1 MNGFAVFWG
10 LDWRICGACFSDLQN
25 IVSSLDTRLAEAPLW
40 PCVSFCPTESLPTTS
55 TLRLL
60 FNPAWWSPTYNLRL
74 LQQQLLPPLLHTSI
88 ILGQP
93 TPSTL
98 RLPLQQPPP
107 PPLRM
112 SSIRT
117 RPRQHRQATW
127 LQQGT
132 GTLFSSR
139 SPPLPPQ
146 ELRLLL
152 PPSASISL
160 SSCRQ
165 IACSKSMKTS
175 LKEGS
180 SGSHPP
186 HMKMAKL
193 GGGRGGPQGSER
205 CSSLSGFYLAVPLLK
220 SLKKIT
226 KNVKWGITV
235 YFIQVRSVLSVLNI

>member
-10 LDWRICGACFSDLQN
+10 LDWRICGTCFSDFQN
-25 IVSSLDTRLAEAPLW
+25 IVSSLDMWLAEAPLW
-40 PCVSFCPTESLPTTS
+40 PCVSFCPTGSLPTTS

-60 FNPAWWSPTYNLRL
+60 FNPAWWSPTYNLQL
-74 LQQQLLPPLLHTSI
+74 LQQQLLLPLLRTSI

-98 RLPLQQPPP
+98 RLPLQLLPP
-107 PPLRM
+107 PPLHM

-117 RPRQHRQATW
+117 RPHQHQQATW
-127 LQQGT
+127 LLQGT

-139 SPPLPPQ
+139 LPLLPPQ

-152 PPSASISL
+152 LPSASISL

-165 IACSKSMKTS
+165 IACSKSVKTS

-180 SGSHPP
+180 SGSHP
-186 HMKMAKL
+186 L
-193 GGGRGGPQGSER
+193 T
-205 CSSLSGFYLAVPLLK
+205 LK
-220 SLKKIT
+220 WQS
-226 KNVKWGITV
+226 
-235 YFIQVRSVLSVLNI
+235 